1 MPRNERRSRPALA
14 LRAAAALSAT
24 ALAAATLAAP
34 AAARPKPTKR
44 YGLEGEVVRFDDARD
59 VLVVKVTRTQV
70 AGLPGGNTVGGPAP
84 DSIKRL
90 SEVEF
95 SVEPEGSV
103 LRRTVVKART
113 GGGLD
118 NSGTRDGFRRALA
131 AIPNGRSVIFS
142 FEENEPAAVAK
153 GEPDYRLRLIQIQM
167 TEDEI
172 RRRFEQISV
181 EE

>member
-1 MPRNERRSRPALA
+1 V
-14 LRAAAALSAT
+14 LRAASALSAT
-24 ALAAATLAAP
+24 ALAAAVAAALAAP
-34 AAARPKPTKR
+34 AAAKPKATKR

-70 AGLPGGNTVGGPAP
+70 SGLPGGNTVGGPAP

-90 SEVEF
+90 TEVEF

-131 AIPNGRSVIFS
+131 AIPDGRSVIFS
-142 FEENEPAAVAK
+142 FEANEPTAVAK

>member
-1 MPRNERRSRPALA
+1 VRALERSPLARLGAAAL
-14 LRAAAALSAT
+14 AAAAL
-24 ALAAATLAAP
+24 ALVPPEAAAKPKAP
-34 AAARPKPTKR
+34 KR
-44 YGLEGEVVRFDDARD
+44 YGLEGEVVRFDEARD

-70 AGLPGGNTVGGPAP
+70 SGLPGGNTVGGPAP

-90 SEVEF
+90 SDVEF
-95 SVEPEGSV
+95 AVEPEGSV

-118 NSGTRDGFRRALA
+118 NSGTREGFRRALA
-131 AIPNGRSVIFS
+131 AIPSGRSVIFS
-142 FEENEPAAVAK
+142 FEENEAAAVAK
-153 GEPDYRLRLIQIQM
+153 GEPGYRLRLIQIQM

>member
-1 MPRNERRSRPALA
+1 MRRFRGMLIAL
-14 LRAAAALSAT
+14 AAAAL
-24 ALAAATLAAP
+24 ALPAP
-34 AAARPKPTKR
+34 AAVAKPKAPKR

-59 VLVVKVTRTQV
+59 VLVVKVLRTQV
-70 AGLPGGNTVGGPAP
+70 SGLPGGNTAGDPAP
-84 DSIKRL
+84 DSIKRA
-90 SEVEF
+90 SDVDF
-95 SVEPEGSV
+95 AVEPEGSV
-103 LRRTVVKART
+103 LRRTVIKART

-118 NSGTRDGFRRALA
+118 NSGTREGFRRALE
-131 AIPNGRSVIFS
+131 AIPSGRSVIFS

-153 GEPDYRLRLIQIQM
+153 GEPAYRLRLIQIQM